1 MTLESR
7 HTGALTK
14 AIRLHGVGVLMS
26 LWLGTVYAQ
35 TETSVSI
42 EGLLVVIE
50 CRAANYQ
57 QIRLGDTSPE
67 LVQAATTCARTGAPL
82 AVLVNPKSNPVL
94 YTLVAPSEDLFAY
107 IAHHIRLTGEEISA
121 GLIVPSNLE
130 VKTHDGWMQVVTTS
144 MM

>member
-14 AIRLHGVGVLMS
+14 AFRLHGAGVLMS
-26 LWLGTVYAQ
+26 LWLGTVCAQ

-50 CRAANYQ
+50 YRAANYQ
-57 QIRLGDTSPE
+57 QIGLGDTSPE
-67 LVQAATTCARTGAPL
+67 LVQAATTCARTAAPL
-82 AVLVNPKSNPVL
+82 AVLVNPKSDPVL
-94 YTLVAPSEDLFAY
+94 YTLVSPSRSLFAC
-107 IAHHIRLTGEEISA
+107 IARHVRLTGEEISA
-121 GLIVPSNLE
+121 GLIVPINLE
-130 VKTHDGWMQVVTTS
+130 VKTHDGWMQVATTS